1 MARDA
6 LERAHPARSPAAPS
20 TFCRLTRNSRE
31 QTERASDF
39 RRATETGVQMIEFRL
54 HCSHSLELDIE
65 RFLDMSNR
73 QFKVNETIG
82 SVRRRKRIRC
92 SVVCL
97 PT

>member
-1 MARDA
+1 MTFSASSLMQQELYADAATPGAQHRSQPSAAR
-6 LERAHPARSPAAPS
+6 
-20 TFCRLTRNSRE
+20 
-31 QTERASDF
+31 
-39 RRATETGVQMIEFRL
+39 ETAVQMIEFRL